1 MPPLL
6 GNGSLDGLHYIF
18 FLPYQLGE
26 ATTNATLMWALMQPH
41 ADLGIILYCDFQA
54 SHGSY
59 RRAAAASEG
68 LLQLRELHAF
78 WIHPEQEA
86 EATWKGIL
94 EAAATDVNHPVRGRW
109 FTKYDYYRAVRRGS
123 FFYPLSNFLPE
134 SAPLIFV
141 VLYFFFFG
149 FFRFTRRPI
158 KLSAAQSV
166 LVVFT
171 LFFSYATRPLV
182 FLQLSALPNPL

>member
-78 WIHPEQEA
+78 WIHPEHEA

-141 VLYFFFFG
+141 VLYFFFFRL
-149 FFRFTRRPI
+149 FPLYTQTYQTFRSPI
-158 KLSAAQSV
+158 R